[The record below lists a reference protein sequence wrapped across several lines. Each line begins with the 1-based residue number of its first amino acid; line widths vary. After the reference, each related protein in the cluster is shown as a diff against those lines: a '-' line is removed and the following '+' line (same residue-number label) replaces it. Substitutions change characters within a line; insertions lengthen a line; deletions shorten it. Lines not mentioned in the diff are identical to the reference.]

1 MPIQTLKW
9 EDDALVLLDQTR
21 LPGEVTYLSCKDVET
36 VAEAIRELRVR
47 GAPAIGVAA
56 AYGAVIGA
64 RQGAELEPAAFRTH
78 VAGSMDHLAETRP
91 TAVNLFWALNQMRRV
106 LEANAAAD
114 NHQICEQLLARAH
127 EIFEADRAVC
137 RQLGQHGAALLQNG
151 QTAITHCN
159 AGSLATADYGTA
171 LGVIYA
177 AAEQNKRIKVFADE
191 TRPLLQG
198 ARLTAWELDQSG
210 VEVTL
215 ICDSMAAA
223 VMRKEQIDCVIVG
236 ADRIAANGDVANKI
250 GTYGLAIAAKEH
262 GIPFY
267 VAAPISTLDMELE
280 CGDQIPI
287 EERKAEEIS
296 RGFGVATAPEG
307 IGIYNPAFD
316 VTPNGLVSAI
326 ISEKGVARP
335 PFGPQLRSWVE
346 ES

>member
-64 RQGAELEPAAFRTH
+64 QEGADLEPAAFRTH
-78 VAGSMDHLAETRP
+78 VADSMDRLAGTRP

-106 LEANAAAD
+106 LEANSDAD
-114 NHQICEQLLARAH
+114 NHQICARLLARAH

-137 RQLGQHGAALLQNG
+137 RQLGHHGAALLQDG

-177 AAEQNKRIKVFADE
+177 AAEQDKRIKVFADE

-198 ARLTAWELDQSG
+198 ARLTAWELNESG

-280 CGDQIPI
+280 SGDQIPI

-307 IGIYNPAFD
+307 VGIYNPAFD
-316 VTPNGLVSAI
+316 VTPHRLVSAI

-335 PFGPQLRSWVE
+335 PFGQQLRHWVE